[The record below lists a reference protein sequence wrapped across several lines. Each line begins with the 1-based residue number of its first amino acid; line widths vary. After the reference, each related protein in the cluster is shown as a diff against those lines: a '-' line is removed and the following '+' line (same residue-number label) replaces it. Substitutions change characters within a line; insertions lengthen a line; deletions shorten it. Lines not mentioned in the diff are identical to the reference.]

1 MSLRG
6 RPVILSANEG
16 SGAGDRYSPDK
27 FYEGSGAGDRGHL
40 LTVHNY
46 Q

>member
-16 SGAGDRYSPDK
+16 SGAGDRTPS
-27 FYEGSGAGDRGHL
+27 HL
-40 LTVHNY
+40 AEIPLCPSFAKAT
-46 Q
+46 